1 MEHMQLKA
9 MGKLNLGLDV
19 VGRRPDGYHE
29 VRMVM
34 QTVNLYDRI
43 ELTAVSEPG
52 ISITTN
58 LSFLPTDASNIVYK
72 AADLL
77 IKEFEIQSG
86 LSISLEKHI
95 PVAAGMA
102 GGSTDAAAVLY
113 GMNRMFSLG
122 LSQKQLME
130 RGVKLGADVP
140 YCIVRGTALC
150 EGIGEIVTSLPAIP
164 ACSFLIAKPPVSIS
178 TKAVYERLDR
188 TTLDFHPDID
198 GIVTDIQA
206 GDLPAM
212 CGKLGNVL
220 EKVTAKKYPR
230 ITEVKDFIKE
240 QGALVSLM
248 TGSGSAVYGIFET
261 EEEAQ
266 KGASNLKKSGLV
278 KQVYVAR
285 PYQPKHF

>member
-43 ELTAVSEPG
+43 ELTAISEPG

-77 IKEFEIQSG
+77 IKEFGIQSG

-102 GGSTDAAAVLY
+102 GGSADAAAVLY

-150 EGIGEIVTSLPAIP
+150 EGIGEIVTSLPALP

-188 TTLDFHPDID
+188 TPLDFHPDID

-230 ITEVKDFIKE
+230 ITEVKDFIRE

-266 KGASNLKKSGLV
+266 KGASALKKSGLV